1 MIRVVASRLAQSL
14 LVMLVMSFAIYGLI
28 GLMPG
33 DPIDIMISADPDLT
47 AEDARRL
54 KALYGLEQPIV
65 ARWWN
70 WLAAA
75 VAGDLGYSRLYAA
88 PVAQILGP
96 ALGNTLWLL
105 GLAFSLALLIAFP
118 AGVFAAT
125 KPFGIRDRAIG
136 LLSFTGISIP
146 SFWFALLL
154 IVLFAVVW
162 EVLPASGTGVIGSE
176 PRWQS
181 WHYLVLPIATL
192 TFASVGGHTRF
203 VRGAMIEAL
212 SQDFI
217 RTARAKGLSE
227 TRVIWGHGLPNA
239 LIPIVTILGL
249 EFGTLFSG
257 ALITETVF
265 AWPGMGKL
273 IFDSIMGSDFNLA
286 LAALLLAT
294 AVTLAGNFAA
304 DLLYAW
310 LDPRVA
316 HR

>member
-1 MIRVVASRLAQSL
+1 
-14 LVMLVMSFAIYGLI
+14 MLVMSFAIYGLI

-33 DPIDIMISADPDLT
+33 DPIDIMLSADPDLT

-162 EVLPASGTGVIGSE
+162 EVLPASGTAVIGSE

-181 WHYLVLPIATL
+181 WHYLVLLIATL
-192 TFASVGGHTRF
+192 TFAS
-203 VRGAMIEAL
+203 
-212 SQDFI
+212 
-217 RTARAKGLSE
+217 SE